1 MKKHIYIMMSLL
13 VFSILAG
20 CSDEPRDFTYYQAG
34 EYKGAKDP
42 LVAKNL
48 HEELN
53 KRLMEVQTD
62 R

>member
-1 MKKHIYIMMSLL
+1 MVLLL
-13 VFSILAG
+13 VVSVLAG

>member
-1 MKKHIYIMMSLL
+1 MRKQLYIMVLLL
-13 VFSILAG
+13 VVSVLAG